1 MFHEVQN
8 PAYGLLRL
16 FGASMRLDRDI
27 FPQPS
32 CPEGVPLQSL
42 YLTYEDTRPLE
53 AWSLFPPGAWYFSLN
68 FMP

>member
-1 MFHEVQN
+1 V
-8 PAYGLLRL
+8 
-16 FGASMRLDRDI
+16 RLDLDI

-42 YLTYEDTRPLE
+42 YLAYEDTRPPE

-68 FMP
+68 FMS